1 MRRISTHALIW
12 GAISLLLVGCETQK
26 PWYRRHDDEATTSKK
41 DFNVD
46 TTKIPSV
53 DSDSKDSQ
61 PFFKNNRLQ
70 GGWSSEAREIESHLG
85 AN

>member
-1 MRRISTHALIW
+1 MRRLSTNALIW
-12 GAISLLLVGCETQK
+12 GAIGLSLAGCDTTK
-26 PWYRRHDDEATTSKK
+26 PWFRRHDDEATTSKK

-70 GGWSSEAREIESHLG
+70 GGWSSEARSIERDLG
-85 AN
+85 VN